1 MLKRTLSG
9 AIYALLV
16 VGFFLLRQFVDYR
29 LFVILPWILSIIGT
43 FEITKALKE
52 KLDKSEYLLSIF
64 VGVTVIPFYACF
76 SFLLKFTQYALS
88 LSLAYVLV
96 IIVICVFAILI
107 RNKKGYNGEGKDV
120 DFRAFFYPAILLLF
134 LTDIN
139 SFLAGRAFIALLMV
153 FVISSL
159 TDTFAYFVGVVY
171 NKIKKGNAKKLCPKL
186 SPKKT
191 VAGAIGGLIG
201 GVLGAILI
209 SLVFAK
215 RVAFFNLNNPVLL
228 FAFIGLGGAI
238 FTQAGDLFESYIK
251 RSVGIKD
258 IGNIIPGHGGVMDR
272 IDGMSFVGVL
282 VYFSLM
288 IL

>member
-16 VGFFLLRQFVDYR
+16 VGFFLLRQFIDYR
-29 LFVILPWILSIIGT
+29 LFVILPWIFSIIGT
-43 FEITKALKE
+43 LEITKALKE

-64 VGVTVIPFYACF
+64 AGITVIPFYACF
-76 SFLLKFTQYALS
+76 SFLLKLKQYALS

-96 IIVICVFAILI
+96 IIVVCVFATLI

-120 DFRAFFYPAILLLF
+120 DFRAFFYPTVLLLF

-139 SFLAGRAFIALLMV
+139 SFLAGKSFIALLLIFIV
-153 FVISSL
+153 SAL

-191 VAGAIGGLIG
+191 VAGAMGGLVG
-201 GVLGAILI
+201 GVLGAILV

-215 RVAFFNLNNPVLL
+215 RVAFLRLANPVLSL
-228 FAFIGLGGAI
+228 AIIGLGGAI

-272 IDGMSFVGVL
+272 IDGLLFLTLFIYVI
-282 VYFSLM
+282 FTF
-288 IL
+288 I